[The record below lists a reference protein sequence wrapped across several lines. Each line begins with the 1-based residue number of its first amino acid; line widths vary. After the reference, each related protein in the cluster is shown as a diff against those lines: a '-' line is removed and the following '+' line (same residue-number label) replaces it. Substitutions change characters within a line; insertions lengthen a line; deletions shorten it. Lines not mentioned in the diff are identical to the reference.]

1 MPSTDYRNDDALLE
15 ALAGAA
21 LKAGAVIMQIREA
34 GFEASFKADHS
45 PVTAADLA
53 SEALLRTE
61 LAAILPGIPV
71 IAEEAVSQGLGETPA
86 STFLLVD
93 PLDGTREFVG
103 ASGEFTVNIG
113 LIVEGVPTLG
123 IIYAP
128 AVGKLYAGDAS
139 ASAAFLAHRAP
150 GSEPDRATW
159 RPIKC
164 RPMPAT
170 GLIAVASRS
179 HLDPATEALLAG
191 LDVATRMSCGSAL
204 KFGVVAEGRADIY
217 PRLGTVC
224 EWDVA
229 AGHAII
235 LAAGGTVLRP
245 DGTALPYGRTAESYL
260 VPAFIVR
267 GAEGNG

>member
-1 MPSTDYRNDDALLE
+1 MPSTAYRDDTSLIE

-21 LKAGAVIMQIREA
+21 LRAGVVIMQIREA
-34 GFEASFKADHS
+34 GFEASLKADHS

-53 SEALLRTE
+53 SEALLRAE
-61 LAAILPGIPV
+61 LAAILPGVPV
-71 IAEEAVSQGLGETPA
+71 IAEEAVSQGAGETPA

-93 PLDGTREFVG
+93 PLDGTREFLG
-103 ASGEFTVNIG
+103 ASGEFTINIG
-113 LIVEGVPTLG
+113 LIVDGVPALG

-128 AVGKLYAGDAS
+128 AIGKLYAGATAS
-139 ASAAFLAHRAP
+139 SEGSAFRATRAP
-150 GSEPDRATW
+150 GSLPDRTGW
-159 RPIKC
+159 EPIRC
-164 RPMPAT
+164 RPMPAR

-191 LDVATRMSCGSAL
+191 LDIAERMSCGSAL

-235 LAAGGTVLRP
+235 LAAGGSVLRP
-245 DGTALPYGRTAESYL
+245 DGTALPYGRTSESYL

-267 GAEGNG
+267 GAQG

>member
-1 MPSTDYRNDDALLE
+1 MPSTAYRDDLDLLE

-21 LKAGAVIMQIREA
+21 LKAGAVVMQIRKA
-34 GFEASFKADHS
+34 GFEAKFKADES

-53 SEALLRTE
+53 SEALLRAE
-61 LAAILPGIPV
+61 LEAILPGIPV
-71 IAEEAVSQGLGETPA
+71 IAEEAVSQGAGETPA

-103 ASGEFTVNIG
+103 ASGEFTINIG
-113 LIVEGVPTLG
+113 LIVDGVPTLG

-128 AVGKLYAGDAS
+128 AVGKLYAGGAS
-139 ASAAFLAHRAP
+139 AFLAHRAP
-150 GSEPDRATW
+150 GSLPDRASW
-159 RPIKC
+159 QPIKC
-164 RPMPAT
+164 RPMPES

-204 KFGVVAEGRADIY
+204 KFGLVAEGSADIY

-235 LAAGGTVLRP
+235 LAAGGSVLRP
-245 DGTALPYGRTAESYL
+245 DGTTLPYGRTEESYL

-267 GAEGNG
+267 GAEARR